1 MLPICVCKERKRRKD
16 DFDIATGMN
25 HGVASFSIGV
35 SVCGILKWALQKL
48 EAPDDSCTRI
58 DMLGGTYLP

>member
-1 MLPICVCKERKRRKD
+1 VCAKKERGGKMT
-16 DFDIATGMN
+16 FDIATGMN
-25 HGVASFSIGV
+25 HGVASFWIGV